1 MNTSKQKNIV
11 KKLMLTFFN
20 YKYTIK
26 HFITNEITDFW
37 LLRNIV

>member
-20 YKYTIK
+20 YKYTNQY
-26 HFITNEITDFW
+26 FILMKKTDFGY
-37 LLRNIV
+37 